1 MRDGKDNRDLSALA
15 TAGSTAGGFDAKLS
29 TEDKANLV
37 ELIKNMLQGLAAQ
50 HMDVLESWSPRS
62 GSRSRRSQRSRCI
75 LREHQDKEVGR
86 SIVLAH

>member
-15 TAGSTAGGFDAKLS
+15 AAGFTSGGFDAKLS
-29 TEDKANLV
+29 AEDKANLV
-37 ELIKNMLQGLAAQ
+37 ESIKNTLQGLAARN
-50 HMDVLESWSPRS
+50 MDVLESWSP
-62 GSRSRRSQRSRCI
+62 RCI